1 MLDINV
7 TNFVTIAVMTMIVL
21 VIGGVVERKMM
32 RGSDESVS

>member
-21 VIGGVVERKMM
+21 VVGGVVERKM
-32 RGSDESVS
+32 RGSNESVS